1 MKQTVRDIDVASKHV
16 LVRVDFNV
24 PLAHGKVADDARL
37 RATVPTI
44 EFLRQ
49 QKAKVILISHL
60 GRPKG
65 KVEESLRLAPVA
77 AHLSAL
83 LELPVRTAPDC
94 IGSAAVSAAH
104 ALQPGDVLLLENVRF
119 HPEEEQNDPGFAR
132 HLASL
137 ADVFVNDA
145 FGAAHRAHAS
155 TQGIT
160 AYLPS
165 VAGLLMEKEIATL
178 SQLLRAPEAPFVA
191 VIGGAKI
198 STKIDV
204 LTNLLKQVDVF
215 VLGGGIANTLLK
227 AQGIAVG
234 ESLVEDGLLSVAA
247 DFIAHAEE
255 SDVAVVLPRD
265 VVVGS
270 VGAAA
275 TAGRVVGIDA
285 IPADTM
291 IGDIGPATVE
301 DVKAVLASAGTV
313 LWNGPLGLFEE
324 ERFAGS
330 TRAIAQT
337 LAGCAATTIVG
348 GGETVAAVELY
359 GAANEISHLS
369 TGGGATLEFLEGK
382 SLPGVAALRDA

>member
-1 MKQTVRDIDVASKHV
+1 MKQTVRDIDVGNKRV

-37 RATVPTI
+37 QATVPTI
-44 EFLRQ
+44 ELLRQ

-65 KVEESLRLAPVA
+65 TVKESLRLTPVA
-77 AHLSAL
+77 ARLSEL
-83 LELPVRTAPDC
+83 LELPVHTAPDS
-94 IGSAAVSAAH
+94 IGPAAASAVH

-119 HPEEEQNDPGFAR
+119 HPEEEQNDPDFAR

-137 ADVFVNDA
+137 AAVFVNDA

-155 TQGIT
+155 THGIT

-178 SQLLRAPEAPFVA
+178 SQLLHAPEEPFVA
-191 VIGGAKI
+191 LIGGAKI
-198 STKIDV
+198 STKIGV
-204 LTNLLKQVDVF
+204 LTHLLKQVDVF

-247 DFIAHAEE
+247 EFMAQAEE
-255 SDVAVVLPRD
+255 ANVAVVLPRD
-265 VVVGS
+265 AVVGT
-270 VGAAA
+270 VGDAA

-285 IPADTM
+285 IPVDTM
-291 IGDIGPATVE
+291 IGDIGPATVK

-330 TRAIAQT
+330 TRAIAQA
-337 LAGCAATTIVG
+337 LADCAATTIVG

-359 GAANEISHLS
+359 GAADDIS
-369 TGGGATLEFLEGK
+369 
-382 SLPGVAALRDA
+382 